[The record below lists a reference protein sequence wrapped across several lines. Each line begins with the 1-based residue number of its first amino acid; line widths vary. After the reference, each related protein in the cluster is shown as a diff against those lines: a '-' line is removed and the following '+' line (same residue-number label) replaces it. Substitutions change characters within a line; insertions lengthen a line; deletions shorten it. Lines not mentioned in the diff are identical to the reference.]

1 MAEPT
6 VASHLVDALAGA
18 GVRHIYG
25 VVRDSLNSVTEAV
38 RKHPEVDWIRV
49 RHVDE
54 DWQGRDVGAGRGGPL
69 HLRS

>member
-25 VVRDSLNSVTEAV
+25 VLCEF
-38 RKHPEVDWIRV
+38 
-49 RHVDE
+49 
-54 DWQGRDVGAGRGGPL
+54 
-69 HLRS
+69 